1 MKHNKTEL
9 VKQDLNIINEKAPE
23 DLDSFRSV
31 EIPKTQ
37 ITGINRNEGD
47 KADQVKE
54 VIFPVSPDLA
64 QVFILQFSK
73 EAVISA

>member
-23 DLDSFRSV
+23 DLDSFCSV
-31 EIPKTQ
+31 EIPNTQ
-37 ITGINRNEGD
+37 IIGTNRNEGD
-47 KADQVKE
+47 KAYQVEE
-54 VIFPVSPDLA
+54 VIFSVSSDLA